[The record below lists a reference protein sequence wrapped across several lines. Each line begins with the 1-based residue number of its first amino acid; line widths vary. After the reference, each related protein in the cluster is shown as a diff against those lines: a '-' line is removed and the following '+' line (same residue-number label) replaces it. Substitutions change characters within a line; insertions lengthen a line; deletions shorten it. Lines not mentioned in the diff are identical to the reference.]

1 MINSDQIHVAMTKM
15 RGRVATPVCQS
26 NILLKQGTVKGERE
40 REETSRVLI
49 VSAVY
54 VFTGWIMW
62 STIVSGSVM
71 RLSDSERRV
80 GCEARVHTLCLCL
93 CLSL

>member
-40 REETSRVLI
+40 RERRDEP
-49 VSAVY
+49 SAHRQCCVR
-54 VFTGWIMW
+54 IH
-62 STIVSGSVM
+62 
-71 RLSDSERRV
+71 RLDHVEYNRIRQ
-80 GCEARVHTLCLCL
+80 CDAAE
-93 CLSL
+93 